1 MGKERDNNR
10 ERFRDA
16 LCPMGVVLRGSALHS
31 RTDYMAFSDSDH
43 GLALKALV
51 NGDSAA
57 QGGAFAAA
65 IIHYKDAIRLR
76 PDYAEAYYKVGCA
89 LAEIEDFDGSI
100 RSFDEYIRLQPQDP
114 NGYLCR
120 GRVFCDRREYGRAI
134 SEYSRAI
141 VLRPGYARAYDVRG
155 RAYHEEAPLKRPS
168 RTMARHCV
176 SARGTLIPY
185 TVGPI
190 A

>member
-120 GRVFCDRREYGRAI
+120 GRVFCDRGNMAGPSASTAGR
-134 SEYSRAI
+134 SRQAR
-141 VLRPGYARAYDVRG
+141 LRPRVLTFAGARTTR
-155 RAYHEEAPLKRPS
+155 RR
-168 RTMARHCV
+168 R
-176 SARGTLIPY
+176 
-185 TVGPI
+185 
-190 A
+190 